1 MLTNSIY
8 KVLKPFYLILI
19 FLSLFKGVFAV
30 AFKTHVFEYLD
41 EILFLF
47 SILILLP
54 IILFSKKI
62 KLIHFIVVTFIAYS
76 ILISILFGVSGNFL
90 TIALQSLITIKFFII
105 LLAFIELFKDHYS
118 TLNKV
123 FLFVIGFA
131 VLGVLIHVIFG
142 VKFNHWVGISTFARP
157 DIRYVGFFTHPNHLA
172 YLMILYVGYILNN
185 KYTISQALSFRDL
198 IKIIGSLIII
208 ILTDSRTAMLAIG
221 ILLFAF
227 YWKFFK
233 SNYKIVLSAILIGI
247 ISVLYVVFYT
257 NLLHSIIENIHQT
270 LDLASHYIRG
280 NMIYLSGLI
289 FIDYFPIGTGA
300 ATFGSVLSDDTVYAL
315 YGQADRYYFAN
326 EMGIY
331 DSNVAS
337 IVGEYGFIGI
347 IFFFA
352 MFYYLISYL
361 KSFVSAKTLV
371 VPLIVVFLFY
381 SITNPML
388 TNNLYTIL
396 TSIILVLFVT
406 GHGYKINKDLK

>member
-54 IILFSKKI
+54 IILFSKKV
-62 KLIHFIVVTFIAYS
+62 KLIHLIVVTFIAYS

-270 LDLASHYIRG
+270 LD
-280 NMIYLSGLI
+280 
-289 FIDYFPIGTGA
+289 
-300 ATFGSVLSDDTVYAL
+300 
-315 YGQADRYYFAN
+315 
-326 EMGIY
+326 
-331 DSNVAS
+331 
-337 IVGEYGFIGI
+337 
-347 IFFFA
+347 
-352 MFYYLISYL
+352 
-361 KSFVSAKTLV
+361 
-371 VPLIVVFLFY
+371 
-381 SITNPML
+381 
-388 TNNLYTIL
+388 
-396 TSIILVLFVT
+396 
-406 GHGYKINKDLK
+406 